1 MERSALINKVKTRI
15 DEVSMS
21 GDVIVEVGIENS
33 KPYDSIIAELLD
45 ESALEVLL
53 KAPFYRLNVT
63 KGTVTAEQNTS
74 AKKATLLISGKSTN
88 VDNKADNQTGTIVL
102 PDDFLRIV
110 SLKMKDWEQPVT
122 ELAIQGD
129 ELARMQSNKHLRGSV
144 AKPVGVLNKTN
155 AGYQINYYSSST
167 HDVEEFLYIKRD
179 TAENIA
185 DSQLV
190 DAMVWIC
197 AGKTLGV
204 LGEAN
209 LANLC
214 YENAKGLMV

>member
-1 MERSALINKVKTRI
+1 MERSELINKVKTRI

-21 GDVIVEVGIENS
+21 GDVIVEVGVENS
-33 KPYDSIIAELLD
+33 KPYDSIISELLD

-63 KGTVTAEQNTS
+63 NGATSVNASNGRLTAP
-74 AKKATLLISGKSTN
+74 A
-88 VDNKADNQTGTIVL
+88 
-102 PDDFLRIV
+102 DFLRLV
-110 SLKMKDWEQPVT
+110 SLKMSDWQQPVT
-122 ELAIQGD
+122 ELAIAGD
-129 ELARMQSNKHLRGSV
+129 EVAKRQANRFLRGGK
-144 AKPVGVLNKTN
+144 AKPVGVLSKTN

-190 DAMVWIC
+190 DAMVWVC

>member
-1 MERSALINKVKTRI
+1 MINKVKTRI

-21 GDVIVEVGIENS
+21 GDVIVEVGVENS

-53 KAPFYRLNVT
+53 KAPFYRSNI
-63 KGTVTAEQNTS
+63 TS
-74 AKKATLLISGKSTN
+74 GSPSVHTDDT
-88 VDNKADNQTGTIVL
+88 TGSLTL
-102 PDDFLRIV
+102 PDDFLRLV
-110 SLKMKDWEQPVT
+110 SLRMSDWQQPVT
-122 ELAIQGD
+122 ELAIAGD
-129 ELARMQSNKHLRGSV
+129 EVAKRQANKFLRGGK
-144 AKPVGVLNKTN
+144 AKPVGVLSKTS
-155 AGYQINYYSSST
+155 AGYKINYYSSST
-167 HDVEEFLYIKRD
+167 HTVEEFLYIKRD

>member
-21 GDVIVEVGIENS
+21 GDVIVEVGVENS

-63 KGTVTAEQNTS
+63 NGTTSVNASNGRLTAP
-74 AKKATLLISGKSTN
+74 A
-88 VDNKADNQTGTIVL
+88 
-102 PDDFLRIV
+102 DFLRLV
-110 SLKMKDWEQPVT
+110 SLKMSDWQQPVT
-122 ELAIQGD
+122 ELAIAGD
-129 ELARMQSNKHLRGSV
+129 EVAKRQANRFLRGGK

-155 AGYQINYYSSST
+155 AGYQIDYYSSST